1 MRARDVRPAV
11 LLEAEKEHRV
21 PAPGLDRETPTVA
34 PRAVA
39 ELVPH
44 APQPLR
50 HRGEGLSLRERG
62 LPALLGLVQ
71 EHEDGGDSSSAVRG
85 REPVLV
91 VLVLLPVVV
100 LEELELLLVLV
111 ADLAEVLHPALD
123 AVEDVVVLL
132 GEESPKRGA
141 NVVEH
146 PGVVLASHHGRALQ
160 VRRADLDEVVA
171 LLRGEET
178 VVEER
183 LGLVRQL
190 LHVRIAD
197 ADVIGV
203 QRTGVVSHPALVRRH
218 DLRRAVARV
227 RSARVWPRH
236 LPEPADEALLL
247 GADDLGADATRESR
261 RNRQRQ

>member
-1 MRARDVRPAV
+1 MP
-11 LLEAEKEHRV
+11 
-21 PAPGLDRETPTVA
+21 
-34 PRAVA
+34 
-39 ELVPH
+39 
-44 APQPLR
+44 
-50 HRGEGLSLRERG
+50 
-62 LPALLGLVQ
+62 
-71 EHEDGGDSSSAVRG
+71 
-85 REPVLV
+85 
-91 VLVLLPVVV
+91 
-100 LEELELLLVLV
+100 
-111 ADLAEVLHPALD
+111 
-123 AVEDVVVLL
+123 
-132 GEESPKRGA
+132 
-141 NVVEH
+141 
-146 PGVVLASHHGRALQ
+146 SHHGRALQ

-261 RNRQRQ
+261 ETVSASRRIHAHRTFIAGTHPTAPALSKAPGLDAETKQLFNTLDRSKGHVKNI